1 MDGVTPERPN
11 DGPNALPGP
20 GPAPW
25 TLAVRGGMERLRG
38 LLPARWREAAPVVP
52 VLRLSGVIGT
62 VSPLRSGLSMVKTA
76 SAIERAFAVKR
87 AKAVALVINSPGG
100 SPVQSHL
107 IMRRIRAF
115 SIEKNVP
122 VIAFVEDV
130 AASGGYMIAC
140 AADEIIAD
148 PASILGSIGVIS
160 ASFGFDKLIRKIG
173 VERRVHTA
181 GQSKAMLD
189 PFQPEDAD
197 DVERLE
203 ALQRDI
209 HDMFIALVKERRGE
223 RLRGDEDDIFSGAF
237 WTAQRAIDLGL
248 ADGLGDLRS
257 TLRARYGDKVKLK
270 PVSIERGFLA
280 RRLAGAEASAT
291 GLAEAAIAAIEQR
304 SFWSRFGL

>member
-1 MDGVTPERPN
+1 
-11 DGPNALPGP
+11 
-20 GPAPW
+20 
-25 TLAVRGGMERLRG
+25 
-38 LLPARWREAAPVVP
+38 
-52 VLRLSGVIGT
+52 
-62 VSPLRSGLSMVKTA
+62 MVKTA

-280 RRLAGAEASAT
+280 RRLAGAEAPSAA